1 MTSQARRAPHLPLR
15 CPCFEKS
22 WSDRCAAGP
31 AGSSLLRPF
40 APAAPGAGE
49 FHPPASRE
57 LLGPDTL
64 DSYPKGSHMVS
75 VTLKVT
81 QPAPLRAKSQV
92 DGIHRP
98 QPSSEVKKGSRHL
111 ASCAGSITGAEGQSG
126 WVTGELTYL
135 LLALKV
141 VVSNVWP
148 PTIPRLASFLPDFPV
163 PLGLSCFQRRELP
176 SPTTCQL

>member
-1 MTSQARRAPHLPLR
+1 MKRAGQTGARPAQQAPR
-15 CPCFEKS
+15 C
-22 WSDRCAAGP
+22 RVL
-31 AGSSLLRPF
+31 SLLQPRGP
-40 APAAPGAGE
+40 E
-49 FHPPASRE
+49 NSILLPPESSWGQTP
-57 LLGPDTL
+57 LTN
-64 DSYPKGSHMVS
+64 SYPKGSHVVS